1 MSLEFRKLVLCAA
14 MFGAALLGVA
24 MPSPIYAQDGWA
36 RVTALPAGTK
46 ISVSQRGA
54 DTRKGL
60 IETAT
65 ADAIRMNAGGQ
76 PITIAKSDTRKVVN
90 LSRNHRLRN
99 MLIGAGIGVVGGVI
113 LDKTANTRFTN
124 EGQSYSGA
132 FYGASIAIGAGI
144 GALIPS
150 HPVIYRGK

>member
-1 MSLEFRKLVLCAA
+1 MSLSVRRFALIAAVFAAPVL
-14 MFGAALLGVA
+14 
-24 MPSPIYAQDGWA
+24 AQDGWA
-36 RVTALPAGTK
+36 RVVSLPMGTK

-54 DTRKGL
+54 STNTGL
-60 IETAT
+60 IQAVT
-65 ADAIRMNAGGQ
+65 ADVIRMNSGAQ
-76 PITIAKSDTRKVVN
+76 AITIAKGDTTKVVN

-99 MLIGAGIGVVGGVI
+99 LLIGAGIGVIGGVI

-124 EGQSYSGA
+124 EGSSYSGA

-150 HPVIYRGK
+150 HPVIYRSK